1 MKPEDDPWLKN
12 AHKNAEHLAGEIK
25 KLSSLTGPIRS
36 NLPIITKY
44 QDFWNTAKQVTGLF
58 RELKPLAH
66 DDRDLLWKQFNTL
79 CQEVKE
85 KQKSEYGI
93 LESISRGHYD
103 EIMKQVE
110 LAQIPADAPPRDIY
124 GLVERGQAV
133 KTAGELLAKYK
144 HEMLAKHK
152 KTCFDRIQKIRT
164 IHDAL
169 WNSLNAEKPHLK
181 AENVSRV
188 QKNLELNTERYRK
201 AAVALENFQISAAHI
216 RRFLATSD
224 DPEKIA
230 RATAQL
236 AETERRINDIQEGI
250 QNFEKWIEEDERTLK
265 GE

>member
-1 MKPEDDPWLKN
+1 
-12 AHKNAEHLAGEIK
+12 
-25 KLSSLTGPIRS
+25 
-36 NLPIITKY
+36 
-44 QDFWNTAKQVTGLF
+44 
-58 RELKPLAH
+58 
-66 DDRDLLWKQFNTL
+66 
-79 CQEVKE
+79 
-85 KQKSEYGI
+85 
-93 LESISRGHYD
+93 
-103 EIMKQVE
+103 MKQVE
-110 LAQIPADAPPRDIY
+110 LAQIPAASPPRDIY
-124 GLVERGQAV
+124 GLVERGQAL
-133 KTAGELLAKYK
+133 KTAGELLGKYK

-152 KTCFDRIQKIRT
+152 KTCFDRIQKTRT

-169 WNSLNAEKPHLK
+169 WNTLNAEKPHPK

-236 AETERRINDIQEGI
+236 TETERRINDIKEGI

-265 GE
+265 GD